1 MPTLPAHQFAMGG
14 DFLVYDA
21 KVTTVYRDR
30 LFANYGHDFQ
40 DVGESFDHRSA
51 RQWGRARTYHLRG
64 WLPEDRNAGILDVAC
79 GSGKLLH
86 FFSRHRYVNLA
97 GIDISRD
104 QVALARQVTPDVA
117 QGNVL
122 EYLEQKPESY
132 DLITGYDIVEHFRK
146 DEVLRFLDGC
156 HSALRP
162 GGRLVL
168 QTPNADSP
176 WGMGYIYGDFT
187 HEVGF
192 NPNALSRLLRLAGF
206 CRIEAR
212 EAGPVP
218 WGNSAKSTLRYFIWQ
233 IIRVGLLSWNLAETG
248 TKGSGI
254 LTRVFLISAVKGG
267 EERLLAKR
275 I

>member
-104 QVALARQVTPDVA
+104 QVALRAS
-117 QGNVL
+117 GNA
-122 EYLEQKPESY
+122 
-132 DLITGYDIVEHFRK
+132 
-146 DEVLRFLDGC
+146 GC
-156 HSALRP
+156 
-162 GGRLVL
+162 G
-168 QTPNADSP
+168 
-176 WGMGYIYGDFT
+176 
-187 HEVGF
+187 
-192 NPNALSRLLRLAGF
+192 AGQ
-206 CRIEAR
+206 CA
-212 EAGPVP
+212 
-218 WGNSAKSTLRYFIWQ
+218 
-233 IIRVGLLSWNLAETG
+233 
-248 TKGSGI
+248 
-254 LTRVFLISAVKGG
+254 
-267 EERLLAKR
+267 
-275 I
+275 